1 MQSSLSWIEWL
12 DRLDRVLNG
21 AREDVR
27 VLASFD
33 DPQALA
39 VVERCK
45 RQLTA
50 LTDDL
55 RFLDRR
61 VLSTKPGAAN
71 TDRAGNLQKAL
82 DTTVFHLGTAV
93 KAPVAESRSARALA
107 RHHRLGVARQ
117 LLRGGD
123 ATRSGASAR
132 LKRAS
137 LSRPAGTGSQEKPEN
152 EAQDRQYDHDH
163 RPQHFVRGARAALK
177 NVHDRPDIGD

>member
-27 VLASFD
+27 ALASFD

-55 RFLDRR
+55 RLLDRR

-93 KAPVAESRSARALA
+93 KAPVADSRSARERLIGTIDSALRDSCYEA
-107 RHHRLGVARQ
+107 ATLLGPVRL
-117 LLRGGD
+117 
-123 ATRSGASAR
+123 
-132 LKRAS
+132 RA
-137 LSRPAGTGSQEKPEN
+137 
-152 EAQDRQYDHDH
+152 
-163 RPQHFVRGARAALK
+163 
-177 NVHDRPDIGD
+177 

>member
-27 VLASFD
+27 ALASFD

-55 RFLDRR
+55 RLLDRR
-61 VLSTKPGAAN
+61 VLSTKPGTN

-82 DTTVFHLGTAV
+82 DTTVFHLGAAV
-93 KAPVAESRSARALA
+93 QPPVADSRSARERLLGTIDSALRDSCYEA
-107 RHHRLGVARQ
+107 AMLLGPVRL
-117 LLRGGD
+117 
-123 ATRSGASAR
+123 
-132 LKRAS
+132 RA
-137 LSRPAGTGSQEKPEN
+137 
-152 EAQDRQYDHDH
+152 
-163 RPQHFVRGARAALK
+163 
-177 NVHDRPDIGD
+177 

>member
-27 VLASFD
+27 ALGSSN
-33 DPQALA
+33 DPVA

-55 RFLDRR
+55 RLLDRR
-61 VLSTKPGAAN
+61 VLASKPGTASA
-71 TDRAGNLQKAL
+71 DRADNLQKAL

-93 KAPVAESRSARALA
+93 KAKVADSRTARERLITTIDSALRDSCYEAAMLLGPVRLRA
-107 RHHRLGVARQ
+107 
-117 LLRGGD
+117 
-123 ATRSGASAR
+123 
-132 LKRAS
+132 
-137 LSRPAGTGSQEKPEN
+137 
-152 EAQDRQYDHDH
+152 
-163 RPQHFVRGARAALK
+163 
-177 NVHDRPDIGD
+177 

>member
-12 DRLDRVLNG
+12 DRLDRVLHG

-27 VLASFD
+27 ALGSFD

-55 RFLDRR
+55 RLLDRR
-61 VLSTKPGAAN
+61 VLSTKPGAAT
-71 TDRAGNLQKAL
+71 TDRAGKLQKAL

-93 KAPVAESRSARALA
+93 KTPAAESRIAREGLITTIDSALRDSCYEAATLLGPVRLRA
-107 RHHRLGVARQ
+107 
-117 LLRGGD
+117 
-123 ATRSGASAR
+123 
-132 LKRAS
+132 
-137 LSRPAGTGSQEKPEN
+137 
-152 EAQDRQYDHDH
+152 
-163 RPQHFVRGARAALK
+163 
-177 NVHDRPDIGD
+177 

>member
-27 VLASFD
+27 ALASFD

-45 RQLTA
+45 RQLTT
-50 LTDDL
+50 LIDDL
-55 RFLDRR
+55 RLLDRR

-71 TDRAGNLQKAL
+71 TDRAGNLKKAL

-93 KAPVAESRSARALA
+93 KTPAADSRSARERLITTIDSALRDSCYEA
-107 RHHRLGVARQ
+107 ATLLGPVRL
-117 LLRGGD
+117 
-123 ATRSGASAR
+123 
-132 LKRAS
+132 RA
-137 LSRPAGTGSQEKPEN
+137 
-152 EAQDRQYDHDH
+152 
-163 RPQHFVRGARAALK
+163 
-177 NVHDRPDIGD
+177 

>member
-27 VLASFD
+27 ALASFE

-55 RFLDRR
+55 RLLDRR
-61 VLSTKPGAAN
+61 VLWTKPGTN

-93 KAPVAESRSARALA
+93 KAPVAESRSARERLLGTIDSALRDSCYEA
-107 RHHRLGVARQ
+107 AMLLGPVRL
-117 LLRGGD
+117 
-123 ATRSGASAR
+123 
-132 LKRAS
+132 RA
-137 LSRPAGTGSQEKPEN
+137 
-152 EAQDRQYDHDH
+152 
-163 RPQHFVRGARAALK
+163 
-177 NVHDRPDIGD
+177 

>member
-27 VLASFD
+27 ALASFD
-33 DPQALA
+33 DPHAVA
-39 VVERCK
+39 VVSRCK

-55 RFLDRR
+55 RLLDRR

-82 DTTVFHLGTAV
+82 DMTVFRLGIAV
-93 KAPVAESRSARALA
+93 NTPAADSRSARERLITTIDSALRDSCYEA
-107 RHHRLGVARQ
+107 AMLLGPVRL
-117 LLRGGD
+117 
-123 ATRSGASAR
+123 
-132 LKRAS
+132 RA
-137 LSRPAGTGSQEKPEN
+137 
-152 EAQDRQYDHDH
+152 
-163 RPQHFVRGARAALK
+163 
-177 NVHDRPDIGD
+177 

>member
-55 RFLDRR
+55 RLLDRR
-61 VLSTKPGAAN
+61 VLSTRPGTN

-93 KAPVAESRSARALA
+93 QPPVADS
-107 RHHRLGVARQ
+107 
-117 LLRGGD
+117 
-123 ATRSGASAR
+123 
-132 LKRAS
+132 
-137 LSRPAGTGSQEKPEN
+137 
-152 EAQDRQYDHDH
+152 
-163 RPQHFVRGARAALK
+163 RGARERLLGTIDSALRDSCYEAAMLLGP
-177 NVHDRPDIGD
+177 VRLRA

>member
-27 VLASFD
+27 ALASFD
-33 DPQALA
+33 DPQAQA

-55 RFLDRR
+55 RLLDRR
-61 VLSTKPGAAN
+61 VLSTKPGGAN

-93 KAPVAESRSARALA
+93 KSPVADSRNTRERLITTIDSSLRDSCYEAAMLLGPVRLRA
-107 RHHRLGVARQ
+107 
-117 LLRGGD
+117 
-123 ATRSGASAR
+123 
-132 LKRAS
+132 
-137 LSRPAGTGSQEKPEN
+137 
-152 EAQDRQYDHDH
+152 
-163 RPQHFVRGARAALK
+163 
-177 NVHDRPDIGD
+177 

>member
-27 VLASFD
+27 ALASFD

-55 RFLDRR
+55 RLLDRR
-61 VLSTKPGAAN
+61 VLSTSPGTN

-93 KAPVAESRSARALA
+93 QPPVADSRSARERLLGTIDSALRDSCYEA
-107 RHHRLGVARQ
+107 AMLLGPVRL
-117 LLRGGD
+117 
-123 ATRSGASAR
+123 
-132 LKRAS
+132 RA
-137 LSRPAGTGSQEKPEN
+137 
-152 EAQDRQYDHDH
+152 
-163 RPQHFVRGARAALK
+163 
-177 NVHDRPDIGD
+177 

>member
-27 VLASFD
+27 ALASFD
-33 DPQALA
+33 DPQARA

-55 RFLDRR
+55 RLLDRR
-61 VLSTKPGAAN
+61 VLSTKPGAN

-93 KAPVAESRSARALA
+93 QPPVPDSRSARERLLGTIDSALRDSCYEA
-107 RHHRLGVARQ
+107 AMLLGPVRL
-117 LLRGGD
+117 
-123 ATRSGASAR
+123 
-132 LKRAS
+132 RA
-137 LSRPAGTGSQEKPEN
+137 
-152 EAQDRQYDHDH
+152 
-163 RPQHFVRGARAALK
+163 
-177 NVHDRPDIGD
+177 

>member
-27 VLASFD
+27 ALASFD
-33 DPQALA
+33 DPQAVA

-55 RFLDRR
+55 RLLDRR
-61 VLSTKPGAAN
+61 VLSTKPGVAN

-82 DTTVFHLGTAV
+82 DTTVFHLGTAAQ
-93 KAPVAESRSARALA
+93 APAADSRSARERLITTIDSALRDSCYEA
-107 RHHRLGVARQ
+107 AMLLGPVRL
-117 LLRGGD
+117 
-123 ATRSGASAR
+123 
-132 LKRAS
+132 RA
-137 LSRPAGTGSQEKPEN
+137 
-152 EAQDRQYDHDH
+152 
-163 RPQHFVRGARAALK
+163 
-177 NVHDRPDIGD
+177 